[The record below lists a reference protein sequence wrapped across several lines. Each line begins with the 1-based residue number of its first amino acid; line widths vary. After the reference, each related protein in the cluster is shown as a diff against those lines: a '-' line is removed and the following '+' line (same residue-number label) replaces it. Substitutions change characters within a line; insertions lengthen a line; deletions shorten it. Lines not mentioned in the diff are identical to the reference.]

1 MSRTWRV
8 IPGGLAWGDRRF
20 VWGSRTYVMGILN
33 VTPDSFS
40 DGGRYLDPA
49 AAEEHALAMAEAGA
63 DIIDVGA
70 ESTRPGA
77 APVPAEEE
85 LRRLLPVLRRLAP
98 KLDVPISVDTY
109 KAQVARV
116 ALEEGAALINDVGGL
131 RRDPAMAAVAAAHRV
146 PVVAMHARP
155 HGDTAYAD
163 FWGEILGFLRAAIE
177 RAEAAGLPREMVIVD
192 PGFGFGKTPEQNL
205 DLIRQLPR
213 LRTLGAPVLLGT
225 SRKSTIGR
233 VLDLPVDQ
241 RLEGTAATVVLAVA
255 RGVDVV
261 RVHDV
266 APMVRLVRMADTV
279 VRHPRWREGDE
290 PAPVQDA
297 ARPDPAAAGAG
308 ADPDVPRPTG
318 RLDPTPAPPARSVIQ
333 LRALRFE
340 ARHGVLPEE
349 HRNPQPFLVDV
360 DLGLDTAAAAAADD
374 LALTVDYAEVHR
386 RVARVVEGPHRRLI
400 ETLAHQLAAELLHAF
415 PVDWVRVRVA
425 KPAAP
430 LPGPAEGAAVE
441 VWRSRAGRVGTG

>member
-1 MSRTWRV
+1 MSPTWQV
-8 IPGGLAWGDRRF
+8 IPGGLAWGERRF
-20 VWGSRTYVMGILN
+20 VWGTRTYVMGILN

-85 LRRLLPVLRRLAP
+85 LRRLLPVIRRLVP
-98 KLDVPISVDTY
+98 RLDVPISVDTY
-109 KAQVARV
+109 KAEVARA
-116 ALEEGAALINDVGGL
+116 ALEEGAAMINDVGGL
-131 RRDPAMAAVAAAHRV
+131 HRDPAMAEVAAAHRV

-163 FWGEILGFLRAAIE
+163 FWGEIVSFLRAAMD
-177 RAEAAGLPREMVIVD
+177 RATAAGLPPGMVIVD

-205 DLIRQLPR
+205 DLVRQLPR
-213 LRTLGAPVLLGT
+213 LRGLGAPVLLGT

-241 RLEGTAATVVLAVA
+241 RLEGTAATVALAIA

-266 APMVRLVRMADTV
+266 APMVRLVRMADAIA
-279 VRHPRWREGDE
+279 RHPHWTEGDE
-290 PAPVQDA
+290 PARRPGAA
-297 ARPDPAAAGAG
+297 ARPAAGTEGAVPAG
-308 ADPDVPRPTG
+308 PGP
-318 RLDPTPAPPARSVIQ
+318 LPAPASRSVIQ

-349 HRNPQPFLVDV
+349 HVKPQPFLVDV
-360 DLGLDTAAAAAADD
+360 DLGLDVTAAAKTDD
-374 LALTVDYAEVHR
+374 LALTVDYGEVHR
-386 RVARVVEGPHRRLI
+386 RVARIVQGPHRQLI
-400 ETLAHQLAAELLHAF
+400 ETLAHQVASDLLDAF

-425 KPAAP
+425 KPEAP
-430 LPGPAEGAAVE
+430 LPGPSAGAAVE
-441 VWRSRAGRVGTG
+441 VWRNRDGARPAG